1 MMKLILTQD
10 VSGLG
15 ESGDIVEVK
24 DGYGRNYL
32 VPRGSAVVW
41 SKGAEK
47 QIDQIKRARSAREI
61 RGIDHAHEVRE
72 ALEALDVTIS
82 ARAHDGTLFGS
93 VTEKDVVEAIRAAGG
108 PAIERRSVE
117 LPDHVKTVGPVTAQ
131 VRLHPEVVA
140 KVNVTVVEA

>member
-1 MMKLILTQD
+1 MKLILTQD

-41 SKGAEK
+41 SQGAEK
-47 QIDQIKRARSAREI
+47 QIEQIKRARSAREI
-61 RGIDHAHEVRE
+61 RGLDHAQEVRE
-72 ALEALDVTIS
+72 ALEALEVTIS

-93 VTEKDVVEAIRAAGG
+93 ITEKDVAEAIRAAGG
-108 PAIERRSVE
+108 PAIERRSIE
-117 LPDHVKTVGPVTAQ
+117 LPGHVKTVGPVSTK

-140 KVNVTVVEA
+140 AVNVTVVEA

>member
-1 MMKLILTQD
+1 MKLILTQD

-32 VPRGSAVVW
+32 VPRGSAIVW
-41 SKGAEK
+41 SQGAEK
-47 QIDQIKRARSAREI
+47 QIEQIKRARAAREI
-61 RGIDHAHEVRE
+61 RGLDHAQEVRQ

-82 ARAHDGTLFGS
+82 ARAHDGVLFGS
-93 VTEKDVVEAIRAAGG
+93 VTEKDVVDAIRAAGG

-117 LPDHVKTVGPVTAQ
+117 LPGHVKAVGPLAAQ

-140 KVNVTVVEA
+140 TVSVNVVPA

>member
-1 MMKLILTQD
+1 MKLILTQD

-32 VPRGSAVVW
+32 VPRGSAIVW
-41 SKGAEK
+41 SQGAEK
-47 QIDQIKRARSAREI
+47 QIEQIKRARAAREI
-61 RGIDHAHEVRE
+61 RGLDHAQEVRQ
-72 ALEALDVTIS
+72 ALEALEVTIA
-82 ARAHDGTLFGS
+82 ARAHDGVLFGS

-117 LPDHVKTVGPVTAQ
+117 LPGHVKAVGPLAAQ

-140 KVNVTVVEA
+140 SVSVNVVPA

>member
-1 MMKLILTQD
+1 MKLILTQD

-32 VPRGSAVVW
+32 VPRGSAIVW
-41 SKGAEK
+41 SQGAEK
-47 QIDQIKRARSAREI
+47 QIEQIKRARAAREI
-61 RGIDHAHEVRE
+61 RGLDHAQEVRQ

-82 ARAHDGTLFGS
+82 ARAHDGVLFGS
-93 VTEKDVVEAIRAAGG
+93 VTEKDVVDAIRAAGG

-117 LPDHVKTVGPVTAQ
+117 LPGHVKAVGPLAAQ
-131 VRLHPEVVA
+131 VRLHPELVA
-140 KVNVTVVEA
+140 TVSVNVVPA

>member
-1 MMKLILTQD
+1 MKLILTQD

-32 VPRGSAVVW
+32 VPRGSAIVW
-41 SKGAEK
+41 SQGAEK
-47 QIDQIKRARSAREI
+47 QIEQIKRARAAREI
-61 RGIDHAHEVRE
+61 RGLDHAQEVRQ

-82 ARAHDGTLFGS
+82 ARAHDGVLFGS

-117 LPDHVKTVGPVTAQ
+117 LPGHVKAVGPLSAQ
-131 VRLHPEVVA
+131 VRLHPDVVA
-140 KVNVTVVEA
+140 SVKVNVVPA